1 MTCSHCQAE
10 LPDSATTCH
19 QCGTATQQGQPT
31 TFSYLPAG
39 TPPWPT
45 TVPAR
50 LPYGLESPSVAPV
63 ASATTSQTGKPRRS
77 ARSVLLA
84 IAVLVLIPIL
94 GSAFTL
100 TNLYLNGDLFPSHAK
115 AKATTSQVRPT
126 PATQQTPGTAQQANQ
141 LPVPTSFSKSSDK
154 DLNLSLQYPSDW
166 QEGPMDKSGG
176 TVTTGFHPAQQLGIV
191 FVVERIIDSS
201 QVQSADALNQVIIS
215 SAGSQL
221 GATKAQPVSSAETQP
236 TISGTKWTE
245 MDVILSNAQGGENYF
260 ASISVLHNKSYYNL
274 AFVLPTTAH
283 DEAMQKYIQPMLDSV
298 QFLS

>member
-1 MTCSHCQAE
+1 
-10 LPDSATTCH
+10 
-19 QCGTATQQGQPT
+19 
-31 TFSYLPAG
+31 
-39 TPPWPT
+39 
-45 TVPAR
+45 
-50 LPYGLESPSVAPV
+50 
-63 ASATTSQTGKPRRS
+63 
-77 ARSVLLA
+77 
-84 IAVLVLIPIL
+84 VLVPII

-100 TNLYLNGDLFPSHAK
+100 TNLYISGDLLHSNAKK

-126 PATQQTPGTAQQANQ
+126 PATQQTPGATQGNQ
-141 LPVPTSFSKSSDK
+141 LPSPTSFSKSSDK
-154 DLNLSLQYPSDW
+154 DLNISLQYPSDW

-176 TVTTGFHPAQQLGIV
+176 TVTTGFHPVQRLGIV

-236 TISGTKWTE
+236 TISDTKWTE
-245 MDVILSNAQGGENYF
+245 MDVILSDSQGNESYF
-260 ASISVLHNKSYYNL
+260 ASISVLHNKSYYNI

>member
-10 LPDSATTCH
+10 LPDSATTCP
-19 QCGTATQQGQPT
+19 QCGTATQPGQPT

-50 LPYGLESPSVAPV
+50 LPHALESPT
-63 ASATTSQTGKPRRS
+63 ATAGSISSSQTEKPKRS
-77 ARSVLLA
+77 LRSVLLA
-84 IAVLVLIPIL
+84 VAILVLVPII

-100 TNLYLNGDLFPSHAK
+100 TNLYISGDLLHSNAK
-115 AKATTSQVRPT
+115 KVKATTSQVRPT
-126 PATQQTPGTAQQANQ
+126 PNTQQTPGTAQQGNQ
-141 LPVPTSFSKSSDK
+141 LPAPTSFSKSSDK
-154 DLNLSLQYPSDW
+154 DLNISLQYPSDW

-176 TVTTGFHPAQQLGIV
+176 TVTTGFHPVEKLGIV

-201 QVQSADALNQVIIS
+201 QVQSPDALNQVIIS

-221 GATKAQPVSSAETQP
+221 GATKAQPVTSAETQP
-236 TISGTKWTE
+236 TISGAKWTE
-245 MDVILSNAQGGENYF
+245 MDVILSDGQGNESYF

-283 DEAMQKYIQPMLDSV
+283 DEAMQKYIQPMLNSV